1 MKDDLFTM
9 MGEMPAMSPELLA
22 RMREE
27 ANRNLLRMKHWSEMV
42 MNPKEPEVGPTPRQ
56 LIYRTNKSSLW
67 RYESRRTVRTP
78 LLFVPNLGISRPYIF
93 DLMPKGSFIEHMTQ
107 QGFDFFLVDWGVFG
121 EEDNGLTV
129 EDAVTKILPRL
140 ARKALEAS
148 GASEMSVLGYCMG
161 APLSASFV
169 ATHPEFPLKNYVDMA
184 GPIDFAH
191 VGLFG
196 KWLAPEI
203 FDVDKYVDTLGS
215 IPAEMVK
222 MGFKL
227 LKPTMDL
234 STNLNLWWNLW
245 NPDYVNG
252 FNALNKWANEYL
264 PFPGEFFRHWVK
276 DFYQQNRLVKG
287 ELTMA
292 GLVPRAGGRGQ
303 GGQHRAARVREAAH
317 RHREHARQGV
327 RGAAGRTHLADRRTR
342 RLGALLAEG
351 GVLAGRAV
359 VAAGRGR
366 TPWPTTPASSC
377 STCGSARSRR
387 GPRPG

>member
-1 MKDDLFTM
+1 MKDEQFTM
-9 MGEMPAMSPELLA
+9 MTEMPQLSPEMLA
-22 RMREE
+22 RLKEE
-27 ANRNLLRMKHWSEMV
+27 TQRNLLRMRHFSEMV
-42 MNPKEPEVGPTPRQ
+42 LNPKEPAIGPTPRRE
-56 LIYRTNKSSLW
+56 IYRTNKSRLW
-67 RYESRRTVRTP
+67 RYESKRTLRTP

-93 DLMPKGSFIEHMTQ
+93 DLMHKGSFIEHMTA
-107 QGFDFFLVDWGVFG
+107 QGFDFYLVDWGVFG
-121 EEDNGLTV
+121 PEDNDLTV

-140 ARKALEAS
+140 ARKALESS

-169 ATHPEFPLKNYVDMA
+169 ATHPEFPLKNYIDMA

-196 KWLAPEI
+196 KWLAPEV

-227 LKPTMDL
+227 LKPTMDV

-245 NPDYVNG
+245 NPDYVSG

-264 PFPGEFFRHWVK
+264 PFPGEFFRQWVK
-276 DFYQQNRLVKG
+276 DYYQQNRMIKG

-292 GLVPRAGGRGQ
+292 GRP
-303 GGQHRAARVREAAH
+303 VRLKNI
-317 RHREHARQGV
+317 RCP
-327 RGAAGRTHLADRRTR
+327 
-342 RLGALLAEG
+342 
-351 GVLAGRAV
+351 VLAVGAKEDNIAPPACVRPLIESV
-359 VAAGRGR
+359 SSTDKEYVELPGGHISLIAGRGASVHC
-366 TPWPTTPASSC
+366 WPKVSSWLA
-377 STCGSARSRR
+377 ARS
-387 GPRPG
+387 